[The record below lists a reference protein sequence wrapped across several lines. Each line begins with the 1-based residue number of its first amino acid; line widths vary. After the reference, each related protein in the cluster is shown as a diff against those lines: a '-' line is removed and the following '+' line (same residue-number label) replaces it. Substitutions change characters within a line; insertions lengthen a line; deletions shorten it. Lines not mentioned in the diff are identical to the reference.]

1 MSVIGFDIGNENCVV
16 AAAKRG
22 GIDVLL
28 NDEAKREMPGVV
40 SFGDKQRFLG
50 FTGASF
56 AAANPKS

>member
-28 NDEAKREMPGVV
+28 NDEAKRETPGVV
-40 SFGDKQRFLG
+40 SFGDKQ
-50 FTGASF
+50 
-56 AAANPKS
+56 